1 MEKVYSE
8 QNLDV
13 FYENINNRSQNALW
27 KIL

>member
-1 MEKVYSE
+1 MEKVYGE